1 MKLIVTIGS
10 FNPITKSDYLIME
23 SSINKIHADKGL
35 FIISKDTDLIH
46 KMVYYFNSTFIL
58 NEQTRSAM
66 IETLTFK
73 NNKIIYGGTTR
84 NELYDSP
91 VETIRKIINENL

>member
-1 MKLIVTIGS
+1 MKGKFMKLIVTIGS

-46 KMVYYFNSTFIL
+46 KLVYYFNSTFIL

-66 IETLTFK
+66 IETLTFMSLS
-73 NNKIIYGGTTR
+73 I
-84 NELYDSP
+84 L
-91 VETIRKIINENL
+91 